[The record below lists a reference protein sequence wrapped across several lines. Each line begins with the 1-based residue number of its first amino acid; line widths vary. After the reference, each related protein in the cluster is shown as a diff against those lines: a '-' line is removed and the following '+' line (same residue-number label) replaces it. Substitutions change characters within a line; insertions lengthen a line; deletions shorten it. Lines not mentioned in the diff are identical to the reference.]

1 MHIVLSTTSATPMYE
16 QIKDQIRGAVYG
28 GELAP
33 GQALPS
39 QRELARDLQVS
50 LITVTRAYNDL
61 VAEGIIGARQ
71 GRGTVVL
78 AVEPARVREHVLARV
93 DDALREATAA
103 ARLGGLTLGHL
114 TDTLSRIW
122 DEEQTTP

>member
-1 MHIVLSTTSATPMYE
+1 MYE
-16 QIKDQIRGAVYG
+16 QIKDQLRGAVFG
-28 GELAP
+28 GDLAP

-61 VAEGIIGARQ
+61 VAEGVIGARQ

-78 AVEPARVREHVLARV
+78 PVDPARVREHVLARV
-93 DDALREATAA
+93 DDGLREATVA
-103 ARLGGLTLGHL
+103 ARLGGLTLGEL

-122 DEEQTTP
+122 DEERPQP